1 MASPHRNS
9 PVSFAHSGHSGD
21 SDSSAGPQFLF
32 TDVAHSKDLVTALR
46 FLRRDEDLCD
56 IVLRVGSTSI
66 SAHKVV
72 LAASSPYFKAMF
84 AGKLLECAC
93 LLASFNS
100 YFICNPKQHLDGL
113 KHQYWHFAWITQKRP
128 NIGNLRLP

>member
-9 PVSFAHSGHSGD
+9 PVSFSHSGHSTD
-21 SDSSAGPQFLF
+21 SDSSIASAQYLF

-84 AGKLLECAC
+84 AGKC
-93 LLASFNS
+93 SQSSIN
-100 YFICNPKQHLDGL
+100 GL
-113 KHQYWHFAWITQKRP
+113 SCGQIPTM
-128 NIGNLRLP
+128 

>member
-1 MASPHRNS
+1 MASLHRNS
-9 PVSFAHSGHSGD
+9 PVSFSHSGHSTD
-21 SDSSAGPQFLF
+21 SDNSIASAQYLF
-32 TDVAHSKDLVTALR
+32 NDVAHSKGLVTALR

-84 AGKLLECAC
+84 AGKCSQTLINGQSCG
-93 LLASFNS
+93 
-100 YFICNPKQHLDGL
+100 YM
-113 KHQYWHFAWITQKRP
+113 
-128 NIGNLRLP
+128 

>member
-9 PVSFAHSGHSGD
+9 PVSFSHSGHSAD
-21 SDSSAGPQFLF
+21 NDSSSAQYLF
-32 TDVAHSKDLVTALR
+32 TDVAHSKGLVTALR

-72 LAASSPYFKAMF
+72 LAACSPYFKAMF
-84 AGKLLECAC
+84 AGKYSQTLINVQSCA
-93 LLASFNS
+93 
-100 YFICNPKQHLDGL
+100 
-113 KHQYWHFAWITQKRP
+113 
-128 NIGNLRLP
+128 